1 MKMVD
6 VSNTESGSPKK
17 QAQSNLTR
25 KWMSEPNLLERSME
39 DGTWVRRTEN
49 MDEEGI
55 SFMEEVPKL
64 QLEHINK
71 DRVKMR
77 PKRRPPSR
85 AFVKSQASLDFDFV
99 ISEDIKEDDEEE
111 STKVEHTDLH
121 TEEANENLSD
131 DSETPKTS
139 LVKPTPPPKPLSKL
153 NKKIPGPKEVNTEIA
168 NENHSDDAET
178 PQTSPIKP
186 TPPPKP
192 FSKLNKKIPGPI
204 EVNTEITNENLS
216 DDGETPQTSPVKPAR
231 PPKPS
236 GGWKLPSPTTG
247 FKLRKTSEGEET
259 KDDNEAS
266 DRITNAKERTSSSSS
281 PEKNIEISN
290 YRLNHRS
297 RNFVEVVGVNTKTT
311 LKVILTT
318 KQT

>member
-1 MKMVD
+1 M
-6 VSNTESGSPKK
+6 
-17 QAQSNLTR
+17 
-25 KWMSEPNLLERSME
+25 
-39 DGTWVRRTEN
+39 
-49 MDEEGI
+49 
-55 SFMEEVPKL
+55 
-64 QLEHINK
+64 
-71 DRVKMR
+71 
-77 PKRRPPSR
+77 
-85 AFVKSQASLDFDFV
+85 
-99 ISEDIKEDDEEE
+99 
-111 STKVEHTDLH
+111 
-121 TEEANENLSD
+121 
-131 DSETPKTS
+131 
-139 LVKPTPPPKPLSKL
+139 SKL

-192 FSKLNKKIPGPI
+192 LSKLNKKIPGPI

-281 PEKNIEISN
+281 PEKKHRDFKLPFKSPFKKF
-290 YRLNHRS
+290 RRS
-297 RNFVEVVGVNTKTT
+297 RRGKHENYVESDSHNKTNLTKVNAQSLESGLESRRRWPNGLHISERLQKFSDYLHKKLAHHPKKRDGYDIDLSDSEDETDAHESNSSPPKRNPKLKDDDKTPT
-311 LKVILTT
+311 EDMANVSDEATSNSDSDIQLNGKTGLKRNMPDDVTR
-318 KQT
+318 KEQTSNENEAKNESVPNLKKSAF